1 MFKAR
6 VAFHKQNMHVKV
18 YGKEI
23 IRQAIANTK
32 YEAALPLFDS
42 KNCVIFSTEQKLT
55 QLLKISKKIPQLM
68 LLAAIVEDRLMSK
81 NELTAFA
88 ALPSLDVARA
98 QLVAVLQRA
107 GGTNILSHLQT
118 HQTQLCGSL
127 DAYAKQGETDQVSSD
142 LKTEPT
148 ESNEDNK

>member
-32 YEAALPLFDS
+32 YEAAMPLFES
-42 KNCVIFSTEQKLT
+42 KNCILFSTEPKLT
-55 QLLKISKKIPQLM
+55 QMLKITKKIPQM
-68 LLAAIVEDRLMSK
+68 LLLAGIVQDRLMSK

-107 GGTNILSHLQT
+107 GGANVLDHLQA

-127 DAYAKQGETDQVSSD
+127 DAFAKQGSESSEEAATNEET
-142 LKTEPT
+142 K
-148 ESNEDNK
+148 